1 MAFKVKESKHSVTVH
16 AKIKEQKYL
25 TQITAG
31 EKKLIGDEPISMG
44 GQDLG
49 FNPFE
54 LLASSLSMCTA
65 ATLRAYTDRKEIEVG
80 EINVQVEFSNNAFD
94 KVATFK
100 KVISFENT
108 NLEEEVLTKLLQKA
122 EACPVNRLL
131 TNTIVVETKMKGVS

>member
-1 MAFKVKESKHSVTVH
+1 MAFKVKESKQSVTVH

-31 EKKLIGDEPISMG
+31 EKELIGDEPISMG
-44 GQDLG
+44 GRDLG

-65 ATLRAYTDRKEIEVG
+65 ATLRAYTDRKGIEVG

-94 KVATFK
+94 KIATFK